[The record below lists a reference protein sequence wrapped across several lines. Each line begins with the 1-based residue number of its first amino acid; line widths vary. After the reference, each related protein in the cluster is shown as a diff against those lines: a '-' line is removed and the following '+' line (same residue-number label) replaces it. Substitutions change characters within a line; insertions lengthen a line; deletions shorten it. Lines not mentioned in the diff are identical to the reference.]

1 MFEKKTTP
9 WGALLILLGAVLV
22 ISYYIGGLFK
32 LSGVNLTNIQ
42 ENLLYIFTHPLHNWW
57 SGEKSMGCLTGGFLV
72 WILFVGYYTYHY
84 RDFHFG
90 TEFGSEDWGD
100 PVAISKRL
108 QGSDPENLRILSKN
122 LAVSRE
128 DGVLSNNNMILV
140 ASPGRYKTTGIVE
153 RNIITCSAS
162 VVMLDV
168 KGASQRKLGNYL
180 LEQDYKVNSF
190 NLKEPWLSDRYNPF
204 LYIERESD
212 LIRLITNLQ
221 ASVKKP
227 EAFQAEPF
235 WDDGVRLYLL
245 SMFFLEWLTAKEEA
259 RYGSMNNILEL
270 VNLENK
276 KMADGKTSWLEVKMN
291 EIAQRKGDGYPPV
304 RDYRKLKEGA
314 TETVRSIIIM
324 VNSMLA
330 LCETADMKRIF
341 SGNDINIP
349 EIGLGVDRN
358 PKKKTALFLILPDND
373 TSYNFIINMFY
384 TQLFDVLMRIA
395 DNEIHGPLPVPVEVW
410 ADEFYA
416 GPKPAD
422 PEQLMGTI
430 RSRNISMIPILQS
443 ISQAQTLYK
452 NDKWKILFDNS
463 AVFAFYGAAPGA
475 NDTHKYISELLGKA
489 TIDTRTDGL
498 HSGRNGSGQIN
509 HAKAGREMMT
519 PAEVRRMHPKD
530 CIIFVEGELPVYDQ
544 KNLLWEQDPK
554 LQKHLDD
561 LGPYEHPVHAIYNE
575 ERMEYRTV
583 EDVENI
589 RYLDQEDAAFY
600 IEAAK
605 TDDRIKIFDVNDKEF
620 LYLNWHKPVLSDAE
634 IMELFRNDF
643 AGAEKPSQELESIKT
658 VENLN
663 SEEQKKVTTDYAGKD
678 AEIDSSLSGNTREHP
693 RLKGSIVD
701 CLKQYA
707 KELSDEQIN
716 EILLGMEA
724 GLTDRQIKTY
734 FFLPAE
740 QAARYRRA
748 YMAGNR

>member
-227 EAFQAEPF
+227 EAFQGDPF

-276 KMADGKTSWLEVKMN
+276 KMADGKTSRLEVKMN

-643 AGAEKPSQELESIKT
+643 AGEEEPSQEQPEESGSRKVSETEHTT
-658 VENLN
+658 V
-663 SEEQKKVTTDYAGKD
+663 SGSTKD
-678 AEIDSSLSGNTREHP
+678 HH
-693 RLKGSIVD
+693 RLKGSVVD
-701 CLKQYA
+701 CLKRYA
-707 KELSDEQIN
+707 GELSQEQIN
-716 EILLGMEA
+716 EILLGMES
-724 GLTDRQIKTY
+724 GLTEKQIKTY
-734 FFLPAE
+734 FFLPPE

-748 YMAGNR
+748 YMAGNK

>member
-227 EAFQAEPF
+227 EAFQGEPF

-304 RDYRKLKEGA
+304 RDYRKLKDGA

-643 AGAEKPSQELESIKT
+643 AGEEEPSQEQPEESGSRKVSETEHTT
-658 VENLN
+658 V
-663 SEEQKKVTTDYAGKD
+663 SGSTKD
-678 AEIDSSLSGNTREHP
+678 HH
-693 RLKGSIVD
+693 RLKGSVVD
-701 CLKQYA
+701 CLKRYA
-707 KELSDEQIN
+707 GELSQEQIN
-716 EILLGMEA
+716 EILLGMES
-724 GLTDRQIKTY
+724 GLTEKQIKTY
-734 FFLPAE
+734 FFLPPE

-748 YMAGNR
+748 YMAGNK

>member
-227 EAFQAEPF
+227 EAFQGDPF

-276 KMADGKTSWLEVKMN
+276 KMADGKTSRLEVKMN

-452 NDKWKILFDNS
+452 NDKWKILFDNL

-643 AGAEKPSQELESIKT
+643 AGEEEPSQEQPEESGSRKVSETEHTT
-658 VENLN
+658 V
-663 SEEQKKVTTDYAGKD
+663 SGSTKD
-678 AEIDSSLSGNTREHP
+678 HH
-693 RLKGSIVD
+693 RLKGSVVD
-701 CLKQYA
+701 CLKRYA
-707 KELSDEQIN
+707 GELSQEQIN
-716 EILLGMEA
+716 EILLGMES
-724 GLTDRQIKTY
+724 GLTEKQIKTY
-734 FFLPAE
+734 FFLPPE

-748 YMAGNR
+748 YMAGNK

>member
-72 WILFVGYYTYHY
+72 WIFFVGYYTYHY

-227 EAFQAEPF
+227 EAFQGDPF

-276 KMADGKTSWLEVKMN
+276 KMADGKTSRLEVKMN

-643 AGAEKPSQELESIKT
+643 AGEEEPSQEQPEESGSRKVSETEHTT
-658 VENLN
+658 V
-663 SEEQKKVTTDYAGKD
+663 SGSTKD
-678 AEIDSSLSGNTREHP
+678 HH
-693 RLKGSIVD
+693 RLKGSVVD
-701 CLKQYA
+701 CLKRYA
-707 KELSDEQIN
+707 GELSQEQIN
-716 EILLGMEA
+716 EILLGMES
-724 GLTDRQIKTY
+724 GLTEKQIKTY
-734 FFLPAE
+734 FFLPPE

-748 YMAGNR
+748 YMAGNK